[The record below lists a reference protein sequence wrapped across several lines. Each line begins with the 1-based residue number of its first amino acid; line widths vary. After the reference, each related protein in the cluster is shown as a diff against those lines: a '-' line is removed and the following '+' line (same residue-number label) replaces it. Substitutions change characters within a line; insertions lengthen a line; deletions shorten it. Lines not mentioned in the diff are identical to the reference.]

1 MAQAAHDP
9 AGRQPWIPSIGQ
21 SWQIVLN
28 APLKI
33 NPSNP
38 EITPDVD
45 IYTIDLFDNSAATV
59 AALHKLGKKV
69 IAYFSAGTYEEW
81 RPDAKKFDKAD
92 LGKPMDDWPGERWLN
107 LKSEGVREIMNHRIR
122 LAAEKGFDAVDPD
135 NVDGYS
141 NKNGLGLKKADSVSF
156 ITFLSHTARA
166 YNLSIGLK
174 NAGEIIPDVLPLV
187 DFQVNEECVKY
198 KEAETFEAF
207 IKAGKA
213 VLHIEYP
220 KGAPKSVSQKSKD
233 AVFKAKGAERFTS
246 ILKTMDL
253 CGWVEYRDGKQYTT
267 KTKK

>member
-28 APLKI
+28 APIKI

-107 LKSEGVREIMNHRIR
+107 LKSEGVREIMRERIR
-122 LAAEKGFDAVDPD
+122 LAADKGFDAVDPD
-135 NVDGYS
+135 NVDGY
-141 NKNGLGLKKADSVSF
+141 VSTSLTLLLQL
-156 ITFLSHTARA
+156 ITVLTRCRA
-166 YNLSIGLK
+166 TRMAWASRK
-174 NAGEIIPDVLPLV
+174 PTQSP
-187 DFQVNEECVKY
+187 
-198 KEAETFEAF
+198 
-207 IKAGKA
+207 
-213 VLHIEYP
+213 
-220 KGAPKSVSQKSKD
+220 S
-233 AVFKAKGAERFTS
+233 
-246 ILKTMDL
+246 
-253 CGWVEYRDGKQYTT
+253 
-267 KTKK
+267 